1 MSIHICCDDFHVYIA
16 KIPFLSFS
24 MWMNRI
30 ATVDPSDTV
39 VTAAKRM
46 QEQRTSCAV
55 ITVDNKPRGIL
66 T

>member
-1 MSIHICCDDFHVYIA
+1 MLMHVETISMFNIA
-16 KIPFLSFS
+16 KITLRFYFI
-24 MWMNRI
+24 WMNRI

-55 ITVDNKPRGIL
+55 IAVDNKPRGIL